1 MKTLKDCLSF
11 INQFL
16 HLFQDDH
23 TLVMKLGARGL
34 WGFEDVGGFGA
45 LGAQGAKVH
54 KRAWWIKVL
63 GNLGMGSLGGTAWEL
78 GALGANF
85 GGQGDYGV

>member
-1 MKTLKDCLSF
+1 MR
-11 INQFL
+11 
-16 HLFQDDH
+16 
-23 TLVMKLGARGL
+23 KLGVL
-34 WGFEDVGGFGA
+34 GA

-63 GNLGMGSLGGTAWEL
+63 GNLGVGSLGGTAWEL

-85 GGQGDYGV
+85 GSDPGHVPT

>member
-1 MKTLKDCLSF
+1 M
-11 INQFL
+11 
-16 HLFQDDH
+16 
-23 TLVMKLGARGL
+23 LGVL
-34 WGFEDVGGFGA
+34 GA

-63 GNLGMGSLGGTAWEL
+63 GNLGVRSLGGTAWEL

-85 GGQGDYGV
+85 GGQGDYGVLGVCGCRVSAVKKCTLTIKQAHF

>member
-1 MKTLKDCLSF
+1 M
-11 INQFL
+11 
-16 HLFQDDH
+16 
-23 TLVMKLGARGL
+23 LGVL
-34 WGFEDVGGFGA
+34 GA

-63 GNLGMGSLGGTAWEL
+63 GNLGVGSLGGTAWEL
-78 GALGANF
+78 GALLANF